1 MKQIVLIVLLLLII
15 SFSGSAQL
23 TKDDNVKLDE
33 FISKNVKIEADL
45 IRSASLLHLTEVEF
59 FSVIRTAD
67 YKGGSSNK
75 YILMKYRG
83 GMQELNSPLPLVSLI
98 RDDYKLKKDVDAKH
112 MQKALSLL
120 FDNGM
125 IGNQEIIQKENQWI
139 FVQNDWFGDK
149 TGFIV
154 NISQK
159 GKVLEIKQ
167 SEKLE
172 L

>member
-1 MKQIVLIVLLLLII
+1 MRQKVFFVLLFLIV
-15 SFSGSAQL
+15 SYSGSAQL
-23 TKDDNVKLDE
+23 TKNDNAKLDE
-33 FISKNVKIEADL
+33 FISKNVKVEADL
-45 IRSASLLHLTEVEF
+45 IRSASLLHLTEAEF
-59 FSVIRTAD
+59 FSVNRTAN
-67 YKGGSSNK
+67 YKGGPSNE
-75 YILMKYRG
+75 YILIKHKG
-83 GMQELNSPLPLVSLI
+83 VMQELNSPLFLVSLI

-149 TGFIV
+149 SGFIV
-154 NISQK
+154 NISHK